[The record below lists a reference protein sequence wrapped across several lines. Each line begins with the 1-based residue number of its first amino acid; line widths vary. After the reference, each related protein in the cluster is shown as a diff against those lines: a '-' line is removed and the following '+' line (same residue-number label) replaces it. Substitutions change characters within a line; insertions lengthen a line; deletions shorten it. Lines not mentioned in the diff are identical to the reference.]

1 MEHQEVIDWLKY
13 CDENN
18 IKPWEWDFKNCY
30 SDKLTPDSITN
41 FLKYRNDELTD
52 PTIFRA
58 TNRIGKSADCDKEAF
73 YLYKLLGWQESQD
86 SIIRGETINS
96 YLTTFKKAMELS
108 YNYNFLYKELKLY
121 EKKEVG
127 EKKIPQYYI
136 NLYKNKNYEKFDIIA
151 KNTDNFGRFAE
162 LTHTI
167 GNFTVLPN
175 WMNCGRGMCLYDYW
189 DITLMSLQEFLNILS
204 PEAWPNFIKMYY
216 LQPYV
221 NTDYNVE
228 LFWDNHN
235 NAIRPTKEENFQI
248 FLKKVNE
255 RIEERGKFIIKQIC
269 DKLDQKDF
277 NFYKEIENMDTIR
290 FSNEF

>member
-1 MEHQEVIDWLKY
+1 MEHQEVIEWLKY

-30 SDKLTPDSITN
+30 SDKLTSDSITN
-41 FLKYRNDELTD
+41 FLKYRNNELTN

-58 TNRIGKSADCDKEAF
+58 TDRIGESADCDKEAF
-73 YLYKLLGWQESQD
+73 YLYKLLGWQESQY

-96 YLTTFKKAMELS
+96 FSTTFTKAIMKS
-108 YNYNFLYKELKLY
+108 SNRDQVYKEIGINPKEYLNKQYTILY
-121 EKKEVG
+121 YNE
-127 EKKIPQYYI
+127 
-136 NLYKNKNYEKFDIIA
+136 NYQKFDIMSQN
-151 KNTDNFGRFAE
+151 KDNFEKFAE

-189 DITLMSLQEFLNILS
+189 DITLISLQEFLNILS

-221 NTDYNVE
+221 NSDYNVD
-228 LFWDNHN
+228 LFWDNHDDKLL
-235 NAIRPTKEENFQI
+235 PKETDFPI

-269 DKLDQKDF
+269 DQLDQKDF
-277 NFYKEIENMDTIR
+277 NFYKEIENMDTIK

>member
-30 SDKLTPDSITN
+30 SDKLTSDSITN
-41 FLKYRNDELTD
+41 FLKYRNNELTD

-58 TNRIGKSADCDKEAF
+58 TDRIGESADCDKEAF

-96 YLTTFKKAMELS
+96 FSTTFTQAIMKS
-108 YNYNFLYKELKLY
+108 SNRYQVYKEIGFNPKKYLNKQYPILY
-121 EKKEVG
+121 YNE
-127 EKKIPQYYI
+127 
-136 NLYKNKNYEKFDIIA
+136 NYQKFDIMSQN
-151 KNTDNFGRFAE
+151 KDNFEKFAE

-175 WMNCGRGMCLYDYW
+175 WMNCGRGMRLYDYW

-204 PEAWPNFIKMYY
+204 PEAWPNFIKKYY

-221 NTDYNVE
+221 NTDYSVQ
-228 LFWDNHN
+228 LFWDNHDN
-235 NAIRPTKEENFQI
+235 NFLPKETDFPI

-277 NFYKEIENMDTIR
+277 NFYKEIENMNKIK

>member
-1 MEHQEVIDWLKY
+1 MEHQEVIDWLRY

-30 SDKLTPDSITN
+30 SNDLTKNNLHNI
-41 FLKYRNDELTD
+41 LKYKSYNLTD
-52 PTIFRA
+52 RTEFCI
-58 TNRIGKSADCDKEAF
+58 TGKSGRYADCDKEALH
-73 YLYKLLGWQESQD
+73 LYQILGWQNTSED
-86 SIIRGETINS
+86 IIRGEAMNS
-96 YLTTFKKAMELS
+96 FITTFNEAIRNS
-108 YNYNFLYKELKLY
+108 SNFSEVSTEIGITRRSIPTSTLY
-121 EKKEVG
+121 E
-127 EKKIPQYYI
+127 
-136 NLYKNKNYEKFDIIA
+136 NKNNLKFEIVQNNLKDFNLFA
-151 KNTDNFGRFAE
+151 KS
-162 LTHTI
+162 THTI

-175 WMNCGRGMCLYDYW
+175 WMNCGRGMCLSDYW

-204 PEAWPNFIKMYY
+204 PEAWPNFIKKYY

-235 NAIRPTKEENFQI
+235 NAIKPTKEENFQI

-269 DKLDQKDF
+269 DKLDHKDF
-277 NFYKEIENMDTIR
+277 NFYKEIKNMDTIR

>member
-30 SDKLTPDSITN
+30 SDKLTSDSITN
-41 FLKYRNDELTD
+41 FLKYRNNELTN

-58 TNRIGKSADCDKEAF
+58 TDRIGESADCDKEAF
-73 YLYKLLGWQESQD
+73 YLYKLLGWQESQY

-96 YLTTFKKAMELS
+96 FSTTFTKAIMKS
-108 YNYNFLYKELKLY
+108 SNRDQVYKEIGINPKEYLNKQYTILY
-121 EKKEVG
+121 CNE
-127 EKKIPQYYI
+127 
-136 NLYKNKNYEKFDIIA
+136 NYQKFDIMSQN
-151 KNTDNFGRFAE
+151 KDNFEKFAE

-204 PEAWPNFIKMYY
+204 PEAWPNFIKRYY

-221 NTDYNVE
+221 NSDYNVD
-228 LFWDNHN
+228 LFWDNHDDKLL
-235 NAIRPTKEENFQI
+235 PKETDFPI

-269 DKLDQKDF
+269 DQLDQKDF
-277 NFYKEIENMDTIR
+277 NFYKEIENMDTIK

>member
-1 MEHQEVIDWLKY
+1 MEHQEVIDWLRY

-30 SDKLTPDSITN
+30 SDKLTSDSITN

-58 TNRIGKSADCDKEAF
+58 TDRIGESADCDKEAF
-73 YLYKLLGWQESQD
+73 YLYKLLGWQESQN

-96 YLTTFKKAMELS
+96 FSTTFTKAIMKS
-108 YNYNFLYKELKLY
+108 SNRDQVYKEIGIDPKKYLNKQYTILY
-121 EKKEVG
+121 YNE
-127 EKKIPQYYI
+127 
-136 NLYKNKNYEKFDIIA
+136 NYQKFDIMSQN
-151 KNTDNFGRFAE
+151 KDNFEKFAE

-167 GNFTVLPN
+167 GNFTVLHN

-204 PEAWPNFIKMYY
+204 PEAWPNFIKKYY

-221 NTDYNVE
+221 NTDYSVQ
-228 LFWDNHN
+228 LFWDNHDN
-235 NAIRPTKEENFQI
+235 NFLPKETDFPI

-277 NFYKEIENMDTIR
+277 NFYKEIENMDKIK

>member
-1 MEHQEVIDWLKY
+1 MKHQEVIDWLRY

-30 SDKLTPDSITN
+30 SDTLTPDSITN
-41 FLKYRNDELTD
+41 FLKYRNGELTD
-52 PTIFRA
+52 PTIFRV
-58 TNRIGKSADCDKEAF
+58 TKLLGTDADCDKEAF
-73 YLYKLLGWQESQD
+73 YLYKLLGWQESQE

-96 YLTTFKKAMELS
+96 YLTTFNKAMKLS
-108 YNYNFLYKELKLY
+108 YNYNFLYKELKLD
-121 EKKEVG
+121 EKKEIG
-127 EKKIPQYYI
+127 KKKISQYYI

-151 KNTDNFGRFAE
+151 KNADNFEKFAE

-175 WMNCGRGMCLYDYW
+175 WMNCGRGMCLSDYW

-204 PEAWPNFIKMYY
+204 PEAWPNFIKRYH

-221 NTDYNVE
+221 NSDYNVE
-228 LFWDNHN
+228 LFWDNHDN
-235 NAIRPTKEENFQI
+235 NFLPKETDFPI

-269 DKLDQKDF
+269 DQLDQKDF
-277 NFYKEIENMDTIR
+277 NFYKEIENMDTIK

>member
-1 MEHQEVIDWLKY
+1 MEHQKVIDWLKY

-18 IKPWEWDFKNCY
+18 IKPWEWDFKNC
-30 SDKLTPDSITN
+30 IT
-41 FLKYRNDELTD
+41 
-52 PTIFRA
+52 
-58 TNRIGKSADCDKEAF
+58 GKSGKYADCDKEALH
-73 YLYKLLGWQESQD
+73 LYQILGWQNTSED
-86 SIIRGETINS
+86 IIRGEAMNS
-96 YLTTFKKAMELS
+96 FITTFNEAIRTS
-108 YNYNFLYKELKLY
+108 SNFSEVSTEIGITRRSIPTSTLY
-121 EKKEVG
+121 E
-127 EKKIPQYYI
+127 
-136 NLYKNKNYEKFDIIA
+136 NKNNLKFEIVQNNLKDFNLFA
-151 KNTDNFGRFAE
+151 KS
-162 LTHTI
+162 THTI

-175 WMNCGRGMCLYDYW
+175 WMNCGRGMCLSDYW

-204 PEAWPNFIKMYY
+204 PEAWPNFIKKYY

-221 NTDYNVE
+221 NTDYSVQ
-228 LFWDNHN
+228 LFWYNHDNN
-235 NAIRPTKEENFQI
+235 NLPKEKNFPI

>member
-13 CDENN
+13 CDENS
-18 IKPWEWDFKNCY
+18 IKPWDWDFKNY
-30 SDKLTPDSITN
+30 SLSPLPNDSITA
-41 FLKYRNDELTD
+41 FLKYKQLPDNEG
-52 PTIFRA
+52 I
-58 TNRIGKSADCDKEAF
+58 DCDKAAF
-73 YLYKLLGWQESQD
+73 YLYKLLGWQESQY

-96 YLTTFKKAMELS
+96 FSTTFTRAIRKS
-108 YNYNFLYKELKLY
+108 SNRDQVYKEIGIDPKKYLNKQYTILY
-121 EKKEVG
+121 YNE
-127 EKKIPQYYI
+127 
-136 NLYKNKNYEKFDIIA
+136 NYQKFDIMNQN
-151 KNTDNFGRFAE
+151 KDNFEKFAE

-175 WMNCGRGMCLYDYW
+175 WMNCGRGRCLYDYW

-204 PEAWPNFIKMYY
+204 PEAWPNFIKKYY

-221 NTDYNVE
+221 NTDYSVQ
-228 LFWDNHN
+228 LFWDNHDN
-235 NAIRPTKEENFQI
+235 NLLPKETDFPI

-269 DKLDQKDF
+269 DQLDQKDF
-277 NFYKEIENMDTIR
+277 NFYKEIENMDTIK

>member
-30 SDKLTPDSITN
+30 SDKLTSDSITN
-41 FLKYRNDELTD
+41 FLKYRNNELTD

-58 TNRIGKSADCDKEAF
+58 TDRIGESADCDKEAF

-96 YLTTFKKAMELS
+96 FSTTFTQAIMKS
-108 YNYNFLYKELKLY
+108 SNRYQVYKEIGINPKKYLNKQYPILY
-121 EKKEVG
+121 YNE
-127 EKKIPQYYI
+127 
-136 NLYKNKNYEKFDIIA
+136 NYQKFDIMSQN
-151 KNTDNFGRFAE
+151 KDNFEKFAE

-175 WMNCGRGMCLYDYW
+175 WMNCGRGMRLYDYW

-204 PEAWPNFIKMYY
+204 PEAWPNFIKKYY

-221 NTDYNVE
+221 NTDYSVQ
-228 LFWDNHN
+228 LFWDNHDN
-235 NAIRPTKEENFQI
+235 NFLPKETDFPI

-269 DKLDQKDF
+269 DQLDQKDF
-277 NFYKEIENMDTIR
+277 HFYKEIENMDTIR

>member
-30 SDKLTPDSITN
+30 SDKLTSDSITN
-41 FLKYRNDELTD
+41 FLKYRNNELTN

-58 TNRIGKSADCDKEAF
+58 TDRIGESADCDKEAF
-73 YLYKLLGWQESQD
+73 YLYKLLGWQESQY

-96 YLTTFKKAMELS
+96 FSTTFTKAIMKS
-108 YNYNFLYKELKLY
+108 SNRDQVYKEIGINPKEYLNKQYTILY
-121 EKKEVG
+121 YNE
-127 EKKIPQYYI
+127 
-136 NLYKNKNYEKFDIIA
+136 NYQKFDIMSQN
-151 KNTDNFGRFAE
+151 KDNFEKFAE

-204 PEAWPNFIKMYY
+204 PEAWPNFIKRYY

-221 NTDYNVE
+221 NSDYNVD
-228 LFWDNHN
+228 LFWDNHDD
-235 NAIRPTKEENFQI
+235 RLLPKETDFPI

-269 DKLDQKDF
+269 DQLDQKDF
-277 NFYKEIENMDTIR
+277 NFYKEIENMDTIK

>member
-30 SDKLTPDSITN
+30 SDKLTSDSITN
-41 FLKYRNDELTD
+41 FLKYRNNELTN

-58 TNRIGKSADCDKEAF
+58 TDRIGESADCDKEAF
-73 YLYKLLGWQESQD
+73 YLYKLLGWQESQY

-96 YLTTFKKAMELS
+96 FSTTFTKAIMKS
-108 YNYNFLYKELKLY
+108 SNRDQVYKEIGINPKEYLNKQYTILY
-121 EKKEVG
+121 YNE
-127 EKKIPQYYI
+127 
-136 NLYKNKNYEKFDIIA
+136 NYQKFDIMSQN
-151 KNTDNFGRFAE
+151 KDNFEKFAE

-189 DITLMSLQEFLNILS
+189 DITLISLQEFLNILS

-221 NTDYNVE
+221 NSDYNVD
-228 LFWDNHN
+228 LFWDNHDDKLL
-235 NAIRPTKEENFQI
+235 PKETDFPI

-269 DKLDQKDF
+269 DQLDQKDF

>member
-30 SDKLTPDSITN
+30 SDKLTSDSITN
-41 FLKYRNDELTD
+41 FLKYRNNELTN

-58 TNRIGKSADCDKEAF
+58 TDRIGESADCDKEAF
-73 YLYKLLGWQESQD
+73 YLYKLLGWQESQY

-96 YLTTFKKAMELS
+96 FSTTFTKAIMKS
-108 YNYNFLYKELKLY
+108 SNRDQVYKEIGINPKEYLNKQYTILY
-121 EKKEVG
+121 YNE
-127 EKKIPQYYI
+127 
-136 NLYKNKNYEKFDIIA
+136 NYQKFDIMSQN
-151 KNTDNFGRFAE
+151 KDNFEKFAE

-204 PEAWPNFIKMYY
+204 PEVWPNFIKMYY

-221 NTDYNVE
+221 NSDYNVD
-228 LFWDNHN
+228 LFWDNHDDKLL
-235 NAIRPTKEENFQI
+235 PKETDFPI

-269 DKLDQKDF
+269 DQLDQKDF
-277 NFYKEIENMDTIR
+277 NFYKEIENMDTIK

>member
-58 TNRIGKSADCDKEAF
+58 TDRIGKSADCDKEAF
-73 YLYKLLGWQESQD
+73 YLYKLLGWQELQE

-96 YLTTFKKAMELS
+96 YLTTFNKAMKLS
-108 YNYNFLYKELKLY
+108 YNYNFLHKELKLG
-121 EKKEVG
+121 EKKEIG

-204 PEAWPNFIKMYY
+204 PEAWPNFIKRYY

-221 NTDYNVE
+221 NS
-228 LFWDNHN
+228 
-235 NAIRPTKEENFQI
+235 Q
-248 FLKKVNE
+248 
-255 RIEERGKFIIKQIC
+255 
-269 DKLDQKDF
+269 
-277 NFYKEIENMDTIR
+277 
-290 FSNEF
+290 

>member
-1 MEHQEVIDWLKY
+1 MEHQEVIDLLKH

-30 SDKLTPDSITN
+30 SDKLTSDSITN
-41 FLKYRNDELTD
+41 FLKYRNNELTN
-52 PTIFRA
+52 PTIFRV
-58 TNRIGKSADCDKEAF
+58 TDRIGESADCDKEAF
-73 YLYKLLGWQESQD
+73 YLYKLLGWQESQY

-96 YLTTFKKAMELS
+96 FSTTFTKAIMKS
-108 YNYNFLYKELKLY
+108 SNRDQVYKEIGINPKEYLNKQYTILY
-121 EKKEVG
+121 YNE
-127 EKKIPQYYI
+127 
-136 NLYKNKNYEKFDIIA
+136 NYQKFDIMSQN
-151 KNTDNFGRFAE
+151 KDNFEKFAE

-204 PEAWPNFIKMYY
+204 PEAWPNFIKRYY

-221 NTDYNVE
+221 NSDYNVD
-228 LFWDNHN
+228 LFWDNHDDKLL
-235 NAIRPTKEENFQI
+235 PKETDFPI

-269 DKLDQKDF
+269 DQLDQKDF
-277 NFYKEIENMDTIR
+277 NFYKEIENMDTIK

>member
-30 SDKLTPDSITN
+30 SDKLTSDSITN
-41 FLKYRNDELTD
+41 FLKYRNNELTN

-58 TNRIGKSADCDKEAF
+58 TDRIGESADCDKEAF
-73 YLYKLLGWQESQD
+73 YLYKLLGWQESQY

-96 YLTTFKKAMELS
+96 FSTTFTKAIMKS
-108 YNYNFLYKELKLY
+108 SNRDQVYKEIGINPKEYLNKQYTILY
-121 EKKEVG
+121 YNE
-127 EKKIPQYYI
+127 
-136 NLYKNKNYEKFDIIA
+136 NYQKFDIMSQN
-151 KNTDNFGRFAE
+151 KDNFEKFAE

-204 PEAWPNFIKMYY
+204 PEAWPNFIKRYY

-221 NTDYNVE
+221 NSDYNVD
-228 LFWDNHN
+228 LFWDNHDDKLL
-235 NAIRPTKEENFQI
+235 PKETDFPI

-269 DKLDQKDF
+269 DQLDQKDF
-277 NFYKEIENMDTIR
+277 NFYKEIENMDTIK

>member
-30 SDKLTPDSITN
+30 SDKLTSDSITN
-41 FLKYRNDELTD
+41 FLKYRNNELTN

-58 TNRIGKSADCDKEAF
+58 TDRIGESADCDKEAF
-73 YLYKLLGWQESQD
+73 YLYKLLGWQESQY

-96 YLTTFKKAMELS
+96 FSTTFTKAIMKS
-108 YNYNFLYKELKLY
+108 SNSDQVYKEIGINPKEYLNKQYTILY
-121 EKKEVG
+121 YNE
-127 EKKIPQYYI
+127 
-136 NLYKNKNYEKFDIIA
+136 NYQKFDIMSQN
-151 KNTDNFGRFAE
+151 KDNFEKFAE

-221 NTDYNVE
+221 NSDYNVD
-228 LFWDNHN
+228 LFWDNHDDKLL
-235 NAIRPTKEENFQI
+235 PKETDFPI

-269 DKLDQKDF
+269 DQLDQKDF
-277 NFYKEIENMDTIR
+277 NFYKEIENMDTIK

>member
-1 MEHQEVIDWLKY
+1 ML
-13 CDENN
+13 
-18 IKPWEWDFKNCY
+18 
-30 SDKLTPDSITN
+30 SDKLTSDSITN
-41 FLKYRNDELTD
+41 FLKYRNNELTD

-58 TNRIGKSADCDKEAF
+58 TDRIGESADCDKEAF

-96 YLTTFKKAMELS
+96 FSTTFTQAIMKS
-108 YNYNFLYKELKLY
+108 SNRYQVYKEIGINPKKYLNKQYPILY
-121 EKKEVG
+121 YNE
-127 EKKIPQYYI
+127 
-136 NLYKNKNYEKFDIIA
+136 NYQKFDIMSQN
-151 KNTDNFGRFAE
+151 KDNFEKFAE

-175 WMNCGRGMCLYDYW
+175 WMNCGRGMRLYDYW

-204 PEAWPNFIKMYY
+204 PEAWPNFIKKYY

-221 NTDYNVE
+221 NTDYSVQ
-228 LFWDNHN
+228 LFWDNHDN
-235 NAIRPTKEENFQI
+235 NFLPKETDFPI

-277 NFYKEIENMDTIR
+277 NFYKEIENMNKIK

>member
-1 MEHQEVIDWLKY
+1 MEHQEVIDWLRY

-30 SDKLTPDSITN
+30 SDTLTPDSITN
-41 FLKYRNDELTD
+41 FLKYKNAELTN
-52 PTIFRA
+52 PTTFRV
-58 TNRIGKSADCDKEAF
+58 TKLIGKYADSDKEAF

-96 YLTTFKKAMELS
+96 YLTTFTKAIMKS
-108 YNYNFLYKELKLY
+108 SNRDQVYKEIGINPKKYLNEQYTILY
-121 EKKEVG
+121 YHE
-127 EKKIPQYYI
+127 
-136 NLYKNKNYEKFDIIA
+136 NYQKFDIIA

-204 PEAWPNFIKMYY
+204 PEAWPNFIKKYY

-228 LFWDNHN
+228 LFWDNHDN
-235 NAIRPTKEENFQI
+235 NLLPKETDFPI

-269 DKLDQKDF
+269 DQLDQKDF
-277 NFYKEIENMDTIR
+277 NFYKEIENMDTIK

>member
-1 MEHQEVIDWLKY
+1 MEHQEVIDWLRY

-18 IKPWEWDFKNCY
+18 IKPREWDFKNCY
-30 SDKLTPDSITN
+30 SDTLTPDSITN
-41 FLKYRNDELTD
+41 FLKYKNAELTN
-52 PTIFRA
+52 PTTFRV
-58 TNRIGKSADCDKEAF
+58 TKLIGKYADSDKEAF

-96 YLTTFKKAMELS
+96 YLTTFTKAIMKS
-108 YNYNFLYKELKLY
+108 SNRDQVYKEIGINPKKYLNEQYTILY
-121 EKKEVG
+121 YHE
-127 EKKIPQYYI
+127 
-136 NLYKNKNYEKFDIIA
+136 NYQKFDIIA

-204 PEAWPNFIKMYY
+204 PEAWPNFIKKYY

-228 LFWDNHN
+228 LFWDNHDN
-235 NAIRPTKEENFQI
+235 NLLPKETDFPI

-269 DKLDQKDF
+269 DQLDQKDF
-277 NFYKEIENMDTIR
+277 NFYKEIENMDTIK

>member
-1 MEHQEVIDWLKY
+1 MEHQEVIEWLKY

-30 SDKLTPDSITN
+30 SDKLTSDSITN
-41 FLKYRNDELTD
+41 FLKYRNNELTN

-58 TNRIGKSADCDKEAF
+58 TDRIGESADCDKEAF
-73 YLYKLLGWQESQD
+73 YLYKLLGWQESQY

-96 YLTTFKKAMELS
+96 FSTTFTKAIMKS
-108 YNYNFLYKELKLY
+108 SNRDQVYKEIGINPKEYLNKQYTILY
-121 EKKEVG
+121 YNE
-127 EKKIPQYYI
+127 
-136 NLYKNKNYEKFDIIA
+136 NYQKFDIMSQN
-151 KNTDNFGRFAE
+151 KDNFEKFAE

-221 NTDYNVE
+221 NSDYNVD
-228 LFWDNHN
+228 LFWDNHDDKLL
-235 NAIRPTKEENFQI
+235 PKETDFPI

-269 DKLDQKDF
+269 DQLDQKDF
-277 NFYKEIENMDTIR
+277 NFYKEIENMDTIK

>member
-30 SDKLTPDSITN
+30 SDKLTSDSITN
-41 FLKYRNDELTD
+41 FLKYRNNELTN

-58 TNRIGKSADCDKEAF
+58 TDRIGESADCDKEAF
-73 YLYKLLGWQESQD
+73 YLYKLLGWQESQY

-96 YLTTFKKAMELS
+96 FSTTFTKAIMKS
-108 YNYNFLYKELKLY
+108 SNRDQVYKEIGINPKEYLNKQYTILY
-121 EKKEVG
+121 YNE
-127 EKKIPQYYI
+127 
-136 NLYKNKNYEKFDIIA
+136 NYQKFDIMSQN
-151 KNTDNFGRFAE
+151 KDNFEKFAE

-221 NTDYNVE
+221 NSDYNVD
-228 LFWDNHN
+228 LFWDNHDDKLL
-235 NAIRPTKEENFQI
+235 PKETDFPI

-269 DKLDQKDF
+269 DQLDQKDF
-277 NFYKEIENMDTIR
+277 NFYKEIENMDTIK

>member
-1 MEHQEVIDWLKY
+1 MEHQEVIDWLKH

-30 SDKLTPDSITN
+30 SDKLTSDSITN
-41 FLKYRNDELTD
+41 FLKYRNNELTN

-58 TNRIGKSADCDKEAF
+58 TDRIGESADCDKEAF
-73 YLYKLLGWQESQD
+73 YLYKLLGWQESQY

-96 YLTTFKKAMELS
+96 FSTTFTKAIMKS
-108 YNYNFLYKELKLY
+108 SNRDQVYKEIGINPKEYLNKQYTILY
-121 EKKEVG
+121 YNE
-127 EKKIPQYYI
+127 
-136 NLYKNKNYEKFDIIA
+136 NYQKFDIMSQN
-151 KNTDNFGRFAE
+151 KDNFEKFAE

-221 NTDYNVE
+221 NSDYNVD
-228 LFWDNHN
+228 LFWDNHDDKLL
-235 NAIRPTKEENFQI
+235 PKETDFPI

-269 DKLDQKDF
+269 DQLDQKDF
-277 NFYKEIENMDTIR
+277 NFYKEIENMDTIK

>member
-30 SDKLTPDSITN
+30 SDKLTSDSITN
-41 FLKYRNDELTD
+41 FLKYRNNELTN

-58 TNRIGKSADCDKEAF
+58 TDRIGESADCDKEAF
-73 YLYKLLGWQESQD
+73 YLYKLLGWQESQY

-96 YLTTFKKAMELS
+96 FSTTFTKAIMKS
-108 YNYNFLYKELKLY
+108 SNRDQVYKEIGINPKEYLNKQYTILY
-121 EKKEVG
+121 YNE
-127 EKKIPQYYI
+127 
-136 NLYKNKNYEKFDIIA
+136 NYQKFDIMSQN
-151 KNTDNFGRFAE
+151 KDNFEKFAE

-204 PEAWPNFIKMYY
+204 PEAWPNFIKRYY

-221 NTDYNVE
+221 NSDYNVD
-228 LFWDNHN
+228 LFWDNHDDKLL
-235 NAIRPTKEENFQI
+235 PKETDFPI

-269 DKLDQKDF
+269 DKLDLKDF
-277 NFYKEIENMDTIR
+277 NFYKEIENMDTIK

>member
-30 SDKLTPDSITN
+30 SDKLTSDSITN
-41 FLKYRNDELTD
+41 FLKYRNNELTN

-58 TNRIGKSADCDKEAF
+58 TDRIGESADCDKEAF
-73 YLYKLLGWQESQD
+73 YLYKLLGWQESQY

-96 YLTTFKKAMELS
+96 FSTTFTKAIMKS
-108 YNYNFLYKELKLY
+108 SNRDQVYKEIGINPKEYLNKQYTILY
-121 EKKEVG
+121 YNE
-127 EKKIPQYYI
+127 
-136 NLYKNKNYEKFDIIA
+136 NYQKFDIMSQN
-151 KNTDNFGRFAE
+151 KDNFEKFAE

-189 DITLMSLQEFLNILS
+189 DITLMSLQEFFNILS
-204 PEAWPNFIKMYY
+204 PEAWPNFIKRYY

-221 NTDYNVE
+221 NSDYNVD
-228 LFWDNHN
+228 LFWDNHDDKLL
-235 NAIRPTKEENFQI
+235 PKETDFPI

-269 DKLDQKDF
+269 DQLDQKDF
-277 NFYKEIENMDTIR
+277 NFYKEIENMDTIK

>member
-30 SDKLTPDSITN
+30 SDKLTSDSITN
-41 FLKYRNDELTD
+41 FLKYRNNELTN
-52 PTIFRA
+52 PTIFRV
-58 TNRIGKSADCDKEAF
+58 TDRIGESADCDKEAF
-73 YLYKLLGWQESQD
+73 YLYKLLGWQESQY

-96 YLTTFKKAMELS
+96 FSTTFTKAIVKS
-108 YNYNFLYKELKLY
+108 SNRDQVYKEIGINPKEYLNKQYTILY
-121 EKKEVG
+121 YNE
-127 EKKIPQYYI
+127 
-136 NLYKNKNYEKFDIIA
+136 NYQKFDIMSQN
-151 KNTDNFGRFAE
+151 KDNFEKFAE

-204 PEAWPNFIKMYY
+204 PEAWPNFIKRYY

-221 NTDYNVE
+221 NSDYNVD
-228 LFWDNHN
+228 LFWDNHDDKLL
-235 NAIRPTKEENFQI
+235 PKETDFPI

-269 DKLDQKDF
+269 DQLDQKDF
-277 NFYKEIENMDTIR
+277 NFYKEIENMDTIK

>member
-1 MEHQEVIDWLKY
+1 MEHQEVIDWLKH

-30 SDKLTPDSITN
+30 SDKLTSDSITN
-41 FLKYRNDELTD
+41 FLKYRNNELTN

-58 TNRIGKSADCDKEAF
+58 TDRIGESADCDKEAF
-73 YLYKLLGWQESQD
+73 YLYKLLGWQESQY

-96 YLTTFKKAMELS
+96 FSTTFTKAIMKS
-108 YNYNFLYKELKLY
+108 SNRDQVYKEIGINPKEYLNKQYTILY
-121 EKKEVG
+121 YNE
-127 EKKIPQYYI
+127 
-136 NLYKNKNYEKFDIIA
+136 NYQKFDIMSQN
-151 KNTDNFGRFAE
+151 KDNFEKFAE

-204 PEAWPNFIKMYY
+204 PEAWPNFIKRYY

-221 NTDYNVE
+221 NSDYNVD
-228 LFWDNHN
+228 LFWDNHDDKLL
-235 NAIRPTKEENFQI
+235 PKETDFPI

-269 DKLDQKDF
+269 DQLDQKDF
-277 NFYKEIENMDTIR
+277 NFYKEIENMDTIK

>member
-18 IKPWEWDFKNCY
+18 IKPQEWDFKNCY
-30 SDKLTPDSITN
+30 SDKLTSDSITN
-41 FLKYRNDELTD
+41 FLKYRNNELTN

-58 TNRIGKSADCDKEAF
+58 TDRIGESADCDKEAF
-73 YLYKLLGWQESQD
+73 YLYKLLGWQESQY

-96 YLTTFKKAMELS
+96 FSTTFTKAIMKS
-108 YNYNFLYKELKLY
+108 SNRDQVYKEIGINPKEYLNKQYTILY
-121 EKKEVG
+121 YNE
-127 EKKIPQYYI
+127 
-136 NLYKNKNYEKFDIIA
+136 NYQKFDIMSQN
-151 KNTDNFGRFAE
+151 KDNFEKFAE

-204 PEAWPNFIKMYY
+204 PEAWPNFIKRYY

-221 NTDYNVE
+221 NSDYNVD
-228 LFWDNHN
+228 LFWDNHDDKLL
-235 NAIRPTKEENFQI
+235 PKETDFPI

-269 DKLDQKDF
+269 DQLDQKDF
-277 NFYKEIENMDTIR
+277 NFYKEIENMDTIK

>member
-1 MEHQEVIDWLKY
+1 MEHQEVIDWLRY

-30 SDKLTPDSITN
+30 SDTLTPDNITN
-41 FLKYRNDELTD
+41 FLKYKNAELTN
-52 PTIFRA
+52 PTTFRV
-58 TNRIGKSADCDKEAF
+58 TKLIGKYADSDKEAF

-96 YLTTFKKAMELS
+96 YLTTFTKAIMKS
-108 YNYNFLYKELKLY
+108 SNRDQVYKEIGINPKKYLNEQYTILY
-121 EKKEVG
+121 YHE
-127 EKKIPQYYI
+127 
-136 NLYKNKNYEKFDIIA
+136 NYQKFDIIA

-204 PEAWPNFIKMYY
+204 PEAWPNFIKKYY

-228 LFWDNHN
+228 LFWDNHDN
-235 NAIRPTKEENFQI
+235 NLLPKETDFPI

-269 DKLDQKDF
+269 DQLDQKDF
-277 NFYKEIENMDTIR
+277 NFYKEIENMDTIK

>member
-30 SDKLTPDSITN
+30 SDKLTSDSITN
-41 FLKYRNDELTD
+41 FLKYRNNELTN

-58 TNRIGKSADCDKEAF
+58 TDRIGESADCDKEAF
-73 YLYKLLGWQESQD
+73 YLYKLLGWQESQY

-96 YLTTFKKAMELS
+96 FSTTFTKAIMKS
-108 YNYNFLYKELKLY
+108 SNRDQVYKEIGINPKEYLNKQYTILY
-121 EKKEVG
+121 YNE
-127 EKKIPQYYI
+127 
-136 NLYKNKNYEKFDIIA
+136 NYQKFDIMSQN
-151 KNTDNFGRFAE
+151 KDNFEKFAE

-175 WMNCGRGMCLYDYW
+175 WMNCGRGLCLYDYW

-204 PEAWPNFIKMYY
+204 PEAWPNFIKRYY

-221 NTDYNVE
+221 NSDYNVD
-228 LFWDNHN
+228 LFWDNHDDKLL
-235 NAIRPTKEENFQI
+235 PKETDFPI

-269 DKLDQKDF
+269 DQLDQKDF
-277 NFYKEIENMDTIR
+277 NFYKEIENMDTIK

>member
-1 MEHQEVIDWLKY
+1 MEHQEVIDWLRY

-30 SDKLTPDSITN
+30 SDTLTPDSITN
-41 FLKYRNDELTD
+41 FLKYKNAELTN
-52 PTIFRA
+52 PTTFRV
-58 TNRIGKSADCDKEAF
+58 TKLIGKYADSDKEAF

-96 YLTTFKKAMELS
+96 FSTTFTKAIMKS
-108 YNYNFLYKELKLY
+108 SNRDQVYKEIGINPKKYLNEQYTILY
-121 EKKEVG
+121 YHE
-127 EKKIPQYYI
+127 
-136 NLYKNKNYEKFDIIA
+136 NYQKFDIIA

-204 PEAWPNFIKMYY
+204 PEAWPNFIKKYY

-228 LFWDNHN
+228 LFWDNHDN
-235 NAIRPTKEENFQI
+235 NLLPKETDFPI

-269 DKLDQKDF
+269 DQLDQKDF
-277 NFYKEIENMDTIR
+277 NFYKEIENMDTIK

>member
-1 MEHQEVIDWLKY
+1 MEHQEVIDLLKH

-30 SDKLTPDSITN
+30 SDKLTSDSITN
-41 FLKYRNDELTD
+41 FLKYRNNELTN

-58 TNRIGKSADCDKEAF
+58 TDRIGESADCDKEAF
-73 YLYKLLGWQESQD
+73 YLYKLLGWQESQY

-96 YLTTFKKAMELS
+96 FSTTFTKAIMKS
-108 YNYNFLYKELKLY
+108 SNRDQVYKEIGINPKEYLNKQYTILY
-121 EKKEVG
+121 YNE
-127 EKKIPQYYI
+127 
-136 NLYKNKNYEKFDIIA
+136 NYQKFDIMSQN
-151 KNTDNFGRFAE
+151 KDNFEKFAE

-204 PEAWPNFIKMYY
+204 PEAWPNFIKRYY

-221 NTDYNVE
+221 NSDYNVD
-228 LFWDNHN
+228 LFWDNHDDKLL
-235 NAIRPTKEENFQI
+235 PKETDFPI

-269 DKLDQKDF
+269 DQLDQKDF
-277 NFYKEIENMDTIR
+277 NFYKEIENMDTIK

>member
-1 MEHQEVIDWLKY
+1 MEHQEVIDLLKH

-30 SDKLTPDSITN
+30 SDKLTSDSITN
-41 FLKYRNDELTD
+41 FLKYRNNELTN

-58 TNRIGKSADCDKEAF
+58 TDRIGESADCDKEAF
-73 YLYKLLGWQESQD
+73 YLYKLLGWQESQY

-96 YLTTFKKAMELS
+96 FSTTFTKAIMKS
-108 YNYNFLYKELKLY
+108 SNRDQVYKEIGINPKEYLNKQYTILY
-121 EKKEVG
+121 YNE
-127 EKKIPQYYI
+127 
-136 NLYKNKNYEKFDIIA
+136 NYQKFDIMSQN
-151 KNTDNFGRFAE
+151 KDNFEKFAE

-204 PEAWPNFIKMYY
+204 PEAWPNFIKRYY

-221 NTDYNVE
+221 NSDYNVD
-228 LFWDNHN
+228 LFWDNHDDKLL
-235 NAIRPTKEENFQI
+235 PKETDFPI

-255 RIEERGKFIIKQIC
+255 RIEE
-269 DKLDQKDF
+269 
-277 NFYKEIENMDTIR
+277 
-290 FSNEF
+290 

>member
-30 SDKLTPDSITN
+30 SDTLTPDSITN
-41 FLKYRNDELTD
+41 FLKYKNAELTN
-52 PTIFRA
+52 PTTFRV
-58 TNRIGKSADCDKEAF
+58 TKLIGKYADSDKEAF

-108 YNYNFLYKELKLY
+108 YNYNFLYNELKLD
-121 EKKEVG
+121 EIKTIGKKDF
-127 EKKIPQYYI
+127 PQYYI

-204 PEAWPNFIKMYY
+204 PEAWPNFIKKYY

-228 LFWDNHN
+228 LFWDNHDN
-235 NAIRPTKEENFQI
+235 NLLPKETDFPI

-269 DKLDQKDF
+269 DQLDQKDF
-277 NFYKEIENMDTIR
+277 NFYKEIENMDTIK